1 LVKLRFSPERLVEAS
16 GLDLD
21 VLKEALF
28 RLKCETEELED
39 AIEIEVNPDRPDM
52 FSVEGIARA
61 VRGLMGLEMGWSL
74 PSVKKRA
81 LPSSMRCR
89 LRAQ

>member
-1 LVKLRFSPERLVEAS
+1 VKLRFSPERLVEAS

-39 AIEIEVNPDRPDM
+39 AIEVEVNPDRPDM

-61 VRGLMGLEMGWSL
+61 VRGLMGLEMGWSP
-74 PSVKKRA
+74 PSGEKLT

-89 LRAQ
+89 PRVQ